1 MQVATHRELFEALY
15 FSIRLPCLNAGGGGD
30 GEQTWPHG
38 VRNNLDKPDLIEVR
52 ANQSTQVL
60 VTTADSCF
68 PAAGGMAAVGEA
80 EPAYKAL
87 GGDLQ
92 VFEGVWH
99 HGWVLPTREQINRF
113 FCDALGDG
121 FSGGWKSVGCSNKT
135 ELDVSHENPVSQ
147 RHLPPLFSRPLF
159 ARFAPS
165 FRRSFAVSGFLAPRR
180 RERAKNGVKW
190 GKFGGRNARETAVA
204 K

>member
-1 MQVATHRELFEALY
+1 MHRELFEALY

-99 HGWVLPTREQINRF
+99 HGWVL
-113 FCDALGDG
+113 
-121 FSGGWKSVGCSNKT
+121 
-135 ELDVSHENPVSQ
+135 
-147 RHLPPLFSRPLF
+147 
-159 ARFAPS
+159 
-165 FRRSFAVSGFLAPRR
+165 
-180 RERAKNGVKW
+180 
-190 GKFGGRNARETAVA
+190 
-204 K
+204 

>member
-1 MQVATHRELFEALY
+1 MLY
-15 FSIRLPCLNAGGGGD
+15 AGGGGD

-38 VRNNLDKPDLIEVR
+38 ARNNLDKPDLIEVR

-147 RHLPPLFSRPLF
+147 RQLPPYFLGRFSPVLRRLFIVLL
-159 ARFAPS
+159 RFPAS
-165 FRRSFAVSGFLAPRR
+165 WRRDG
-180 RERAKNGVKW
+180 ENGRKM
-190 GKFGGRNARETAVA
+190 A
-204 K
+204 